1 MSAKQNAAAAVR
13 NYQVK
18 PRVDYQTIVGVEGPL
33 VIMENVKC
41 PTFGEI
47 VNVNLADG
55 TVRQGQILEVHKKKA
70 VVQVFEGTSG
80 IDNKH
85 CHIEFTGDILRMP
98 ISDDVMG
105 RAFNGSGKPIDK
117 GPTVLA
123 EDFLDIA
130 GAPLNPFS
138 RVYPKEMI
146 QTGVSAIDTMNS
158 VVRGQKL
165 PLFSA
170 AGLPHNE
177 IAAQV
182 CRQAS
187 LVKGKDVTDHTA
199 ENFSIIFGAMGVN
212 METARFFKNDFEEN
226 GSMENV
232 VLYMNLANDPTI
244 ERIVTPRLAL
254 TTAEYFAYTREQ
266 HVFVILT
273 DMSSYADALREVSAA
288 REEVPGRRGYPG
300 YMYTDLSTIYERA
313 GRVDGKNGSI
323 TQFPILT
330 MPNDD
335 ITHPIPD
342 LTGYITEG
350 QVFVSRPLHNRQIYP
365 PIDVLPSLSRLM
377 KSGIGKGMTRMD
389 HPNVSDQLYANYAIG
404 QDTRAMKA
412 VVGEEALS
420 DEDHLYLEFID
431 KFEERFIAQGPYE
444 MRDIFISLDI
454 AWELLRIFPEDML
467 KKVPA
472 KIKENFYPRD
482 KEIMRAAA
490 K

>member
-1 MSAKQNAAAAVR
+1 MAGKDE
-13 NYQVK
+13 YQVR
-18 PRVDYQTIVGVEGPL
+18 PRIDYRTITGVEGPL
-33 VIMENVKC
+33 VIMENVKF

-47 VNVNLADG
+47 VNVNLANG
-55 TVRQGQILEVHKKKA
+55 SVRKGQILEVNKKKA
-70 VVQVFEGTSG
+70 VVQVFEGTSEV
-80 IDNKH
+80 DTKN
-85 CHIEFTGDILRMP
+85 CHIEFTGETLKMP
-98 ISDDVMG
+98 MSDDVMG
-105 RAFNGSGKPIDK
+105 RIFNGSGKPLDK
-117 GPTVLA
+117 GPNVLA
-123 EDFLDIA
+123 EEFLDIN
-130 GAPLNPFS
+130 GAPMNPNA
-138 RVYPKEMI
+138 RKYPKEMI

-187 LVKGKDVTDHTA
+187 LVKGKDTKDHSA

-212 METARFFKNDFEEN
+212 METARFFRNDFEEN
-226 GSMENV
+226 GRMEDV
-232 VLYMNLANDPTI
+232 VLFMNLANDPTI

-313 GRVDGKNGSI
+313 GRVDGRNGSI

-350 QVFVSRPLHNRQIYP
+350 QIFVDRTLNNRQIYP
-365 PIDVLPSLSRLM
+365 PINVLPSLSRLM
-377 KSGIGKGMTRMD
+377 KSGIGKGMTRRD

-420 DEDHLYLEFID
+420 DDEHKYLEFTD
-431 KFEERFIAQGPYE
+431 KFEESFIAQGPYE
-444 MRDIFISLDI
+444 NRDIFDSLNI
-454 AWELLRIFPEDML
+454 AWRLLRIFPKELL
-467 KKVPA
+467 KKIPQAV
-472 KIKENFYPRD
+472 KDEYWDWKDEIK
-482 KEIMRAAA
+482 AAEA
-490 K
+490 ALR

>member
-1 MSAKQNAAAAVR
+1 MGMSAAANAAAASRDYRVH
-13 NYQVK
+13 
-18 PRVDYQTIVGVEGPL
+18 PRIDYRTITGVEEPL
-33 VIMENVKC
+33 VIMENVKF
-41 PTFGEI
+41 PTYGEI

-55 TVRQGQILEVHKKKA
+55 TVRQGQILEVNKKKA
-70 VVQVFEGTSG
+70 IVQVFEGTSN
-80 IDNKH
+80 IDNKN
-85 CHIEFTGDILRMP
+85 CHIEFTGDTLKMP
-98 ISDDVMG
+98 ISDDLMG

-117 GPTVLA
+117 GPAVLA
-123 EDFLDIA
+123 EDFLDIN
-130 GAPLNPFS
+130 GAPLNPKS

-146 QTGVSAIDTMNS
+146 QTGISAIDTMNS

-187 LVKGKDVTDHTA
+187 LVKGKDVLDHSA
-199 ENFSIIFGAMGVN
+199 ENFSIVFGAMGVN
-212 METARFFKNDFEEN
+212 METARFFRNDFEEN

-232 VLYMNLANDPTI
+232 VLFMNLANDPTI

-254 TTAEYFAYTREQ
+254 TAAEYFAYTREQ

-313 GRVDGKNGSI
+313 GRVEGRNGSI
-323 TQFPILT
+323 T
-330 MPNDD
+330 
-335 ITHPIPD
+335 
-342 LTGYITEG
+342 
-350 QVFVSRPLHNRQIYP
+350 
-365 PIDVLPSLSRLM
+365 
-377 KSGIGKGMTRMD
+377 
-389 HPNVSDQLYANYAIG
+389 QLYANYAIG

-420 DEDHLYLEFID
+420 EDEHKYLEFTD
-431 KFEERFIAQGPYE
+431 KFESKFLAQGAYE
-444 MRDIFISLDI
+444 NRDIFTSLDV
-454 AWELLRIFPEDML
+454 AWTLLRIFPVELL
-467 KKVPA
+467 KKIPQ
-472 KIKENFYPRD
+472 KIKESFYDRESEVQ
-482 KEIMRAAA
+482 KAVQQL

>member
-1 MSAKQNAAAAVR
+1 MAGKDD
-13 NYQVK
+13 YQVQ
-18 PRVDYQTIVGVEGPL
+18 PRIDYRTITGVEGPL
-33 VIMENVKC
+33 VIMENVKF

-47 VNVNLADG
+47 VNVNLANG
-55 TVRQGQILEVHKKKA
+55 TVRKGQILEVNKKKA
-70 VVQVFEGTSG
+70 VVQVFEGTSEV
-80 IDNKH
+80 DTKN
-85 CHIEFTGDILRMP
+85 CHIEFTGETLKMP
-98 ISDDVMG
+98 MSDDVMG
-105 RAFNGSGKPIDK
+105 RIFNGSGKPLDK
-117 GPTVLA
+117 GPNVLA
-123 EDFLDIA
+123 EEFLDIN
-130 GAPLNPFS
+130 GAPMNPNA
-138 RVYPKEMI
+138 RKYPKEMI

-187 LVKGKDVTDHTA
+187 LVKGKDVGDHSA

-212 METARFFKNDFEEN
+212 METARFFRNDFEEN
-226 GSMENV
+226 GRMEDV
-232 VLYMNLANDPTI
+232 VLFMNLANDPTI

-313 GRVDGKNGSI
+313 GRVDGRNGSI

-350 QVFVSRPLHNRQIYP
+350 QIFVDRTLNNRQIYP
-365 PIDVLPSLSRLM
+365 PINVLPSLSRLM
-377 KSGIGKGMTRMD
+377 KSGIGKGMTRAD

-420 DEDHLYLEFID
+420 DDEHKYLEFTD
-431 KFEERFIAQGPYE
+431 KFEESFIAQGPYE
-444 MRDIFISLDI
+444 NRDIFDSLNI
-454 AWELLRIFPEDML
+454 AWRLLRIFPKELL
-467 KKVPA
+467 KKIPA
-472 KIKENFYPRD
+472 KVKDEYWDWKDEIK
-482 KEIMRAAA
+482 AAEA
-490 K
+490 ALR